1 MKPIRHILLSLAA
14 LACVLPTSAQTARK
28 TKTCTASD
36 MVLIYA
42 GGARNRNWSVDRM
55 KDYVSYTDRDGK
67 AHWLF
72 DGFLLLEIRDI
83 GPGSAEVAFDP
94 GHKNEDGSILPAA
107 TQADWL
113 KLIDYYFSEGQ
124 VIDAIERSVEEA
136 SQTLGVPPS
145 KRQIVVSIPN
155 PIVYKQPI
163 AQKGGTTY
171 WGVIDNRVLD
181 FSDEADR
188 ALACR
193 WYIDQVLSRFK
204 QAKFRHVEL
213 AGFYWV
219 TEETSAKSPLIGN
232 IVDYCAQKRYD
243 LYWIPYFHA
252 PGFESWKE
260 KGFARAYY
268 QPNHFFHN
276 EIPYERLKV
285 ACAEAQAN
293 GMDMEV
299 EFDESALKKHGRGGR
314 LRDYMRA
321 FRETGVW
328 ERCKLAYYQGGS
340 AVTALRRSDDPKIRN
355 STRISATSCRS
366 APAARSR
373 TPKNVNRLPDSERTL
388 TRTMKPF
395 AHIRRMLPLVALTT
409 AAVTATITTS
419 AQTASGLAPAV
430 EQRIRMNTSSAVNAN
445 WTFRFGGPY
454 YSHLFI
460 DKIYAKSD
468 PIIPCQSVFDVQIAA
483 RLGFKFIEAN
493 VHATATPGKYIVMHG
508 VRGCLGDQVTD
519 LDGNS
524 AADVVIRQ
532 TPFDTLMSKYRYR
545 SRYAKYRTH
554 ITSMEEFLLECR
566 RNNIAPM
573 ISHVDEEQVRII
585 RSIMGE
591 NFILYWG
598 TREEF
603 SGPILEYHTYKSI
616 RQIVDRCKYMG
627 APYLYCMG
635 NVRDFTDEQLRTI
648 AREVH
653 NVGCYVG
660 YAGCYEPPQNN
671 QKLLDMGFD
680 FSASGWDI
688 NEIDNGNLCNLTADL
703 RFDDFRTDGTERE
716 AVLCLDAGQSV
727 APGVEL
733 PSEFLSGGSL
743 HVRFEGKIRVEMGDY
758 IHTEFASDGERSMW
772 WSSYFIEQAP
782 TFRIT
787 AVEPTR
793 IINMTYKAS
802 KM

>member
-1 MKPIRHILLSLAA
+1 MK
-14 LACVLPTSAQTARK
+14 T
-28 TKTCTASD
+28 
-36 MVLIYA
+36 
-42 GGARNRNWSVDRM
+42 
-55 KDYVSYTDRDGK
+55 
-67 AHWLF
+67 
-72 DGFLLLEIRDI
+72 
-83 GPGSAEVAFDP
+83 
-94 GHKNEDGSILPAA
+94 
-107 TQADWL
+107 
-113 KLIDYYFSEGQ
+113 
-124 VIDAIERSVEEA
+124 
-136 SQTLGVPPS
+136 
-145 KRQIVVSIPN
+145 
-155 PIVYKQPI
+155 
-163 AQKGGTTY
+163 
-171 WGVIDNRVLD
+171 
-181 FSDEADR
+181 
-188 ALACR
+188 
-193 WYIDQVLSRFK
+193 
-204 QAKFRHVEL
+204 
-213 AGFYWV
+213 
-219 TEETSAKSPLIGN
+219 
-232 IVDYCAQKRYD
+232 
-243 LYWIPYFHA
+243 
-252 PGFESWKE
+252 
-260 KGFARAYY
+260 
-268 QPNHFFHN
+268 
-276 EIPYERLKV
+276 
-285 ACAEAQAN
+285 
-293 GMDMEV
+293 
-299 EFDESALKKHGRGGR
+299 
-314 LRDYMRA
+314 
-321 FRETGVW
+321 
-328 ERCKLAYYQGGS
+328 
-340 AVTALRRSDDPKIRN
+340 
-355 STRISATSCRS
+355 
-366 APAARSR
+366 
-373 TPKNVNRLPDSERTL
+373 
-388 TRTMKPF
+388 F

-409 AAVTATITTS
+409 AAVTATISTS

-554 ITSMEEFLLECR
+554 ITSMEDFLLECR

-573 ISHVDEEQVRII
+573 ISHADEEQVRII

-603 SGPILEYHTYKSI
+603 SGPILEYHSYKSI
-616 RQIVDRCKYMG
+616 QQIVDRCKYMG

-703 RFDDFRTDGTERE
+703 RFDDFRTDGTERD

-758 IHTEFASDGERSMW
+758 IHTEFTSDGERSMW

>member
-1 MKPIRHILLSLAA
+1 
-14 LACVLPTSAQTARK
+14 
-28 TKTCTASD
+28 
-36 MVLIYA
+36 
-42 GGARNRNWSVDRM
+42 
-55 KDYVSYTDRDGK
+55 
-67 AHWLF
+67 
-72 DGFLLLEIRDI
+72 
-83 GPGSAEVAFDP
+83 
-94 GHKNEDGSILPAA
+94 
-107 TQADWL
+107 
-113 KLIDYYFSEGQ
+113 
-124 VIDAIERSVEEA
+124 
-136 SQTLGVPPS
+136 
-145 KRQIVVSIPN
+145 
-155 PIVYKQPI
+155 
-163 AQKGGTTY
+163 
-171 WGVIDNRVLD
+171 
-181 FSDEADR
+181 
-188 ALACR
+188 
-193 WYIDQVLSRFK
+193 
-204 QAKFRHVEL
+204 
-213 AGFYWV
+213 
-219 TEETSAKSPLIGN
+219 
-232 IVDYCAQKRYD
+232 
-243 LYWIPYFHA
+243 
-252 PGFESWKE
+252 
-260 KGFARAYY
+260 
-268 QPNHFFHN
+268 
-276 EIPYERLKV
+276 
-285 ACAEAQAN
+285 
-293 GMDMEV
+293 
-299 EFDESALKKHGRGGR
+299 
-314 LRDYMRA
+314 
-321 FRETGVW
+321 
-328 ERCKLAYYQGGS
+328 
-340 AVTALRRSDDPKIRN
+340 
-355 STRISATSCRS
+355 
-366 APAARSR
+366 
-373 TPKNVNRLPDSERTL
+373 
-388 TRTMKPF
+388 
-395 AHIRRMLPLVALTT
+395 MLPLVALTT

-519 LDGNS
+519 LAGNS

-680 FSASGWDI
+680 FSASG
-688 NEIDNGNLCNLTADL
+688 
-703 RFDDFRTDGTERE
+703 
-716 AVLCLDAGQSV
+716 
-727 APGVEL
+727 
-733 PSEFLSGGSL
+733 
-743 HVRFEGKIRVEMGDY
+743 
-758 IHTEFASDGERSMW
+758 
-772 WSSYFIEQAP
+772 
-782 TFRIT
+782 
-787 AVEPTR
+787 
-793 IINMTYKAS
+793 
-802 KM
+802 